1 MPERDPYLHTS
12 DHSTIDDDDEQFI
25 PFPTPDEE
33 KHMGTT
39 DIPEELAVLA
49 LRNTVLYPGVVLPIT
64 LGRDSSMQLVRDA
77 FAGNRIIGAVAQKR
91 SEIEAPGTEDLYRLG
106 TVAEILK
113 LIKIPG
119 GPNSMIIQG
128 RRRFA
133 IQEYSQIEPYFK
145 AHVTAIDEEGPVDE
159 IELKARIRSVKE
171 LAIQFVNLSPHLPGE
186 AAVAIQQ
193 IDSPTLLVHFIA
205 SNLQSS
211 VEEKQALLESDG
223 LVQRADKLMEHLNR
237 EIQVLEVSEDIRS
250 RVRTDVDKQQ
260 REYLLRQQMK
270 IIQDELGESEN
281 DGDEVQELRAK
292 ADKKA
297 LPEHV
302 QETLDKELK
311 RLSRSNPASPDY
323 AVTRNYVDWLLDLPW
338 LDYSKDDLDIA
349 RAAEVLDEDHYGLDQ
364 VKKRILEYL
373 AVLHLKG
380 DMKAPILCL
389 HGPPGVGKT
398 SLGKSIARA
407 IGRKFVRMSLGGI
420 RDEAEIRGH
429 RRTYVAALP
438 GRIIQGVKK
447 AGVNNPVFMLDEV
460 DKIGAD
466 FRGDPSSALLE
477 VLDPEQNDNFN
488 DHYIELD
495 YDLSKVFFI
504 ATANFPEMIPGPL
517 RDRME
522 SIEITGYT
530 REEKL
535 RIAKQYL
542 VPRQLEQNGLTP
554 EQMALEDD
562 AIRTIIDGYT
572 RESGVRKLEREIG
585 AVARG
590 VARQIASDE
599 AVSTTIRAEDL
610 EKRLGGR
617 KHFPEVAQHTEV
629 PGVATGL
636 AWTPTGGDILFIE
649 ASVSRGSGKHV
660 LTGKL
665 GDVMKESAQAALS
678 YVKSRADTLGIPEAA
693 FRRWDVH
700 IHVPAGAVPKDGPSA
715 GAAMLSALVSIYT
728 QRRIRHDVAMTGEIT
743 LRGLILPVGG
753 IKEKV
758 LAARRAGVRT
768 VVLPEKNEKDVKEIA
783 DEALEGLRILYARRV
798 EDVLDQ
804 VLEEEPVSDT
814 RNMFGAVAEDEE
826 KSARNPLPPDAN
838 GATAKEVHV
847 EIA

>member
-12 DHSTIDDDDEQFI
+12 DHSAIDDDEQFI

-128 RRRFA
+128 RRRFK

-145 AHVTAIDEEGPVDE
+145 AHVTAVDEEGPVDE

-281 DGDEVQELRAK
+281 DGDEVKELRAK
-292 ADKKA
+292 AEKKA

-302 QETLDKELK
+302 RETLDKEIK

-599 AVSTTIRAEDL
+599 AVSATIRAEDL

-804 VLEEEPVSDT
+804 VLEEEPVSDL
-814 RNMFGAVAEDEE
+814 RNMFGAAAEDEE

-838 GATAKEVHV
+838 GATAKDVHV

>member
-12 DHSTIDDDDEQFI
+12 DHSTIDDDEQFI

-338 LDYSKDDLDIA
+338 LDYSEDDLDIA

-814 RNMFGAVAEDEE
+814 RNMFGAVTEDEE

>member
-1 MPERDPYLHTS
+1 MPPRDTYPYIS
-12 DHSTIDDDDEQFI
+12 SHSVRDADDAEQFI
-25 PFPTPDEE
+25 PFPTPAEE
-33 KHMGTT
+33 KQMGMS
-39 DIPEELAVLA
+39 DIPEELPVLA

-64 LGRDSSMQLVRDA
+64 LGRDASMQLVKDA
-77 FAGNRIIGAVAQKR
+77 FAGKRIIGAVAQKR
-91 SEIEAPGTEDLYRLG
+91 SEVETPGTEDLYRLG
-106 TVAEILK
+106 TVADILK

-128 RRRFA
+128 KRRFE
-133 IQEYSQIEPYFK
+133 INEYTETEPYFR
-145 AHVTAIDEEGPVDE
+145 ARVSPIAEDWATDEV
-159 IELKARIRSVKE
+159 ELKARIRSVKE
-171 LAIQFVNLSPHLPGE
+171 LAIQFINLSPHLPGE
-186 AAVAIQQ
+186 AALAIQQ
-193 IDSPTLLVHFIA
+193 IDSPPLLIHFIA
-205 SNLQSS
+205 SNLQIS
-211 VEEKQALLESDG
+211 VEEKQALLELNELTG
-223 LVQRADKLMEHLNR
+223 RADKLMEYLNR
-237 EIQVLEVSEDIRS
+237 EIQVLQVSEDIRS

-270 IIQDELGESEN
+270 IIQDELGESESG
-281 DGDEVQELRAK
+281 GDDVQELRSK
-292 ADKKA
+292 AEKKE
-297 LPEHV
+297 LPDYV
-302 QETLDKELK
+302 RETLDKEIT
-311 RLSRSNPASPDY
+311 RLARSNPASPDY
-323 AVTRNYVDWLLDLPW
+323 AVTRNYLDWLLELPW
-338 LDYSKDDLDIA
+338 LEYSKDDLDIA

-407 IGRKFVRMSLGGI
+407 IGREFVRMSLGGI

-438 GRIIQGVKK
+438 GRIIQGIKK

-530 REEKL
+530 QEEKL

-542 VPRQLEQNGLTP
+542 VPRQLEHNGLTA
-554 EQMALEDD
+554 EQMTFEDE
-562 AIRTIIDGYT
+562 AIGTIIDGYT
-572 RESGVRKLEREIG
+572 RESGVRKLERTIG

-590 VARQIASDE
+590 VAKQIATGE
-599 AVSTTIRAEDL
+599 ATSATIRPKDL
-610 EKRLGGR
+610 ENYLGGR
-617 KHFPEVAQHTEV
+617 KHFPEVAQRTEV

-636 AWTPTGGDILFIE
+636 AWTPVGGDILFIE
-649 ASVSRGSGKHV
+649 ASVSRGNGKQV

-665 GDVMKESAQAALS
+665 GEVMKESAQAALS
-678 YVKSRADTLGIPEAA
+678 YVKSRADTLGIPEDA

-700 IHVPAGAVPKDGPSA
+700 VHVPAGAVPKDGPSA

-758 LAARRAGVRT
+758 LAARRAGIRT
-768 VVLPEKNEKDVKEIA
+768 VVLPEKNEKDIKEIA
-783 DEALEGLRILYARRV
+783 DGALEGLEILFAHRV
-798 EDVLDQ
+798 EDILDQ
-804 VLEEEPVSDT
+804 VLEEKPVTDVQE
-814 RNMFGAVAEDEE
+814 MFCVPPEKEHTE
-826 KSARNPLPPDAN
+826 KSLMQDAN
-838 GATAKEVHV
+838 GSTVVDVDVEVT
-847 EIA
+847 

>member
-338 LDYSKDDLDIA
+338 LDYSEDDLDIA

-814 RNMFGAVAEDEE
+814 RNMFGAVTEDEE

>member
-12 DHSTIDDDDEQFI
+12 DHSAIDDDEQFI

-128 RRRFA
+128 RRRFK

-145 AHVTAIDEEGPVDE
+145 AHVTAVDEEGPVDE

-281 DGDEVQELRAK
+281 DGDEVKELRAK
-292 ADKKA
+292 AEKKA

-302 QETLDKELK
+302 RETLDKEIK

-599 AVSTTIRAEDL
+599 AVSATIRAEDL

-804 VLEEEPVSDT
+804 VLEEEPVSDI